1 MMASALEAVAANG
14 PSGVSGRAVAR
25 AAGVHH
31 AQIQQMFGSV
41 DGLVTAA
48 LIAERDRFVAEVIT
62 SVDGLP
68 DPFSITGFPL
78 FWRAITQVVLDPGH
92 VDMAMLTEHGPIAR
106 LADRLGSSTPASDGR
121 DYQSARATA
130 WVLAPLGALVFRRP
144 LQEGLGISAEQWP
157 ACWSRI
163 GRRLRALP
171 LSPPPLLQVVE
182 SRTPERDPVP
192 APVKAREKLVHAAE
206 DLLAFRLESHVRG
219 RELADHAD
227 VNYGLVNHYFGS
239 KNAVFDE
246 ALERLHER
254 FRDDVLEVFGGAGQL
269 GLDEVFSRHL
279 PFLRAWASRLLGER
293 PVPEFKLLGVRR
305 VLDRVMEARG
315 ISPEDESGVLD
326 AAGDTLAAVG
336 LQAGWAL
343 FAPLLTASGTPG
355 TETITQHD
363 RSIYFWL
370 LSDDG

>member
-1 MMASALEAVAANG
+1 MAAALEAVAANG

-68 DPFSITGFPL
+68 DPFTITGFPL

-106 LADRLGSSTPASDGR
+106 LADRLGSSTLASDGR

-130 WVLAPLGALVFRRP
+130 WVLAPLGVLVFQQP
-144 LQEGLGISAEQWP
+144 LRESLGISDEDWP
-157 ACWSRI
+157 ACLSRVDH
-163 GRRLRALP
+163 RLRSLP
-171 LSPPPLLQVVE
+171 LSPLPVPLVE
-182 SRTPERDPVP
+182 SHLHDRQPIPT
-192 APVKAREKLVHAAE
+192 PVKAREKLLQAAE
-206 DLLAFRLESHVRG
+206 DLLAFRLESNVRG
-219 RELADHAD
+219 RELADHAG

-246 ALERLHER
+246 VLERIHER
-254 FRDDVLEVFGGAGQL
+254 FRDDVVEVFAEADMLRL

-279 PFLRAWASRLLGER
+279 PFLRVWASRLLGER
-293 PVPEFKLLGVRR
+293 PVPGFNLLGGRRIRDSLLEARGVRPGDGQR
-305 VLDRVMEARG
+305 VLDAV
-315 ISPEDESGVLD
+315 
-326 AAGDTLAAVG
+326 GDTLAAVG
-336 LQAGWAL
+336 LQTGWVL
-343 FAPLLTASGTPG
+343 FRPLLTAPGTPG
-355 TETITQHD
+355 TGSITGHD
-363 RSIYFWL
+363 RSIYLWL
-370 LSDDG
+370 LADDG